1 MRSFMETH
9 GLGAKGIKMIVDD
22 VFARASFVLN
32 AKVLDPQF
40 QGQTKERLIS
50 RDALKLVSSFVRPQ
64 MEFWLNSHVEEGRKL
79 AEMFIK
85 QAQARRRFSQ
95 KGTR

>member
-32 AKVLDPQF
+32 AKVLD
-40 QGQTKERLIS
+40 LSS
-50 RDALKLVSSFVRPQ
+50 RDRPKKIDQ
-64 MEFWLNSHVEEGRKL
+64 PRCAEAGFQLCASADGVL
-79 AEMFIK
+79 A
-85 QAQARRRFSQ
+85 QQPR
-95 KGTR
+95 

>member
-1 MRSFMETH
+1 METH

-40 QGQTKERLIS
+40 QGQTKEKLIS

-79 AEMFIK
+79 ADVY
-85 QAQARRRFSQ
+85 
-95 KGTR
+95 

>member
-1 MRSFMETH
+1 MNLIPTPLGGTHEAGLRDGVFQAMRSFMETH

-40 QGQTKERLIS
+40 QDRL
-50 RDALKLVSSFVRPQ
+50 KK
-64 MEFWLNSHVEEGRKL
+64 N
-79 AEMFIK
+79 
-85 QAQARRRFSQ
+85 
-95 KGTR
+95 